1 MILACDVGLKRI
13 GIAMFLNGVIL
24 PLEAILRHNRNQASR
39 DLSDLLREKNIQ
51 VLVVGKPNESYADT
65 NARIEHFIKLLDFK
79 GEIVFIN
86 EDRSSIEAYEN
97 LEHLGKKNKRLAI
110 KDGRLDSLSACR
122 ILERYY
128 QQVLKKSL
136 DLIAI

>member
-13 GIAMFLNGVIL
+13 GIAVLLNGVIL
-24 PLEAILRHNRNQASR
+24 PLEAILRYNRNQASR

-51 VLVVGKPNESYADT
+51 VLVVGKPHESYADT

-128 QQVLKKSL
+128 QQVLK
-136 DLIAI
+136 DR

>member
-1 MILACDVGLKRI
+1 ML
-13 GIAMFLNGVIL
+13 LNGVIL

-51 VLVVGKPNESYADT
+51 VLVVGKPHESYTDT

-86 EDRSSIEAYEN
+86 EDRSSIEACEN

-122 ILERYY
+122 ILERYC
-128 QQVLKKSL
+128 QQVLK
-136 DLIAI
+136 DR

>member
-1 MILACDVGLKRI
+1 MILACDVGLRRI
-13 GIAMFLNGVIL
+13 GIAALLNGVIL
-24 PLEAILRHNRNQASR
+24 PLEAILRRNRNQASR

-65 NARIEHFIKLLDFK
+65 HARIEHFIKLLDFK

-97 LEHLGKKNKRLAI
+97 LEHLGRKNKRLAI

-122 ILERYY
+122 ILEHYC
-128 QQVLKKSL
+128 QKVLKNR
-136 DLIAI
+136 

>member
-13 GIAMFLNGVIL
+13 GIAVLLNGVIL
-24 PLEAILRHNRNQASR
+24 PLEAILRQNRNQASR

-51 VLVVGKPNESYADT
+51 VLVVGKPHESYVDT
-65 NARIEHFIKLLDFK
+65 NARIEYFIKRLDFK

-128 QQVLKKSL
+128 QQVLKKR
-136 DLIAI
+136 

>member
-13 GIAMFLNGVIL
+13 GIAMLLNGVIL
-24 PLEAILRHNRNQASR
+24 PLEAILRQNRNQASR

-65 NARIEHFIKLLDFK
+65 NARIEHFIKLVDFK

-97 LEHLGKKNKRLAI
+97 LEHLGRKNKRLAI

-122 ILERYY
+122 ILEHYC
-128 QQVLKKSL
+128 QQVLKER
-136 DLIAI
+136 

>member
-13 GIAMFLNGVIL
+13 GIAVLLNGVIL
-24 PLEAILRHNRNQASR
+24 PLEAILRRNRNQASR
-39 DLSDLLREKNIQ
+39 DLSGLLREKNIQ

-65 NARIEHFIKLLDFK
+65 NARIEHFIKLVDFK

-86 EDRSSIEAYEN
+86 EDRSSIEACEN
-97 LEHLGKKNKRLAI
+97 LEHLGKKNRRFAI

-128 QQVLKKSL
+128 QQVLKKC
-136 DLIAI
+136 

>member
-13 GIAMFLNGVIL
+13 GIAVLLNGVIL
-24 PLEAILRHNRNQASR
+24 PLEAILRRNRNQASR

-65 NARIEHFIKLLDFK
+65 NARIEHFIKLVDFK

-86 EDRSSIEAYEN
+86 EDRSSIEACEN
-97 LEHLGKKNKRLAI
+97 LEHLGRKNKQLAI

-128 QQVLKKSL
+128 QQVLKNH
-136 DLIAI
+136 

>member
-13 GIAMFLNGVIL
+13 GIAMLLNGVIL
-24 PLEAILRHNRNQASR
+24 PLEAILRQNRNQASR

-122 ILERYY
+122 ILECYY
-128 QQVLKKSL
+128 QQVLK
-136 DLIAI
+136 DR

>member
-13 GIAMFLNGVIL
+13 GIAVLLNGVIL
-24 PLEAILRHNRNQASR
+24 PLEAILRQNRNQASR

-51 VLVVGKPNESYADT
+51 VLVVGKPNESYTDT
-65 NARIEHFIKLLDFK
+65 NVRIEYFIKLLDFK

-86 EDRSSIEAYEN
+86 EDRSSIEACEN
-97 LEHLGKKNKRLAI
+97 LGYLGKKNKRLAI

-128 QQVLKKSL
+128 QQVLKKR
-136 DLIAI
+136 

>member
-13 GIAMFLNGVIL
+13 GIAVLLNGVIL
-24 PLEAILRHNRNQASR
+24 PLEAILRQNRNQASR

-128 QQVLKKSL
+128 QQVLKKR
-136 DLIAI
+136 

>member
-13 GIAMFLNGVIL
+13 GIATLLSGVIL
-24 PLEAILRHNRNQASR
+24 PLEAILRRNKNQASR

-65 NARIEHFIKLLDFK
+65 NARIEHFIKLVDFK

-97 LEHLGKKNKRLAI
+97 LKHLGKKNKRLAI

-122 ILERYY
+122 ILECYC
-128 QQVLKKSL
+128 QQVLKNH
-136 DLIAI
+136 

>member
-13 GIAMFLNGVIL
+13 GIAALLNGVIL
-24 PLEAILRHNRNQASR
+24 PLEAILRRNRNQASR

-65 NARIEHFIKLLDFK
+65 HARIEHFIKLVDFK

-86 EDRSSIEAYEN
+86 EDNSSIEAYDN
-97 LEHLGKKNKRLAI
+97 LEHLGRKNKRLAI

-122 ILERYY
+122 ILERYR
-128 QQVLKKSL
+128 QQVLKKRQ
-136 DLIAI
+136 I

>member
-13 GIAMFLNGVIL
+13 GIAMLLNGVIL
-24 PLEAILRHNRNQASR
+24 PLEAILRQNRNQASR

-65 NARIEHFIKLLDFK
+65 NARIEYFIKLLDFK

-122 ILERYY
+122 ILEHYC
-128 QQVLKKSL
+128 QQVLKNR
-136 DLIAI
+136 

>member
-1 MILACDVGLKRI
+1 ML
-13 GIAMFLNGVIL
+13 LNGVIL
-24 PLEAILRHNRNQASR
+24 PLEAILRQNRNQASR

-51 VLVVGKPNESYADT
+51 VLVVGKPHESYADT
-65 NARIEHFIKLLDFK
+65 NARIESFIKLLDFK

-122 ILERYY
+122 ILERYC
-128 QQVLKKSL
+128 QKVLKNR
-136 DLIAI
+136 

>member
-13 GIAMFLNGVIL
+13 GIATLLNGVIL

-65 NARIEHFIKLLDFK
+65 NARIEYFIKLLDFK

-86 EDRSSIEAYEN
+86 EDRSSIESYEN
-97 LEHLGKKNKRLAI
+97 LGHLGKKNKRLAI
-110 KDGRLDSLSACR
+110 KDGRLDSLSACK

-128 QQVLKKSL
+128 QQALKKR
-136 DLIAI
+136 

>member
-13 GIAMFLNGVIL
+13 GIAMLLNGVIL
-24 PLEAILRHNRNQASR
+24 PLEAILRQNRNQASR
-39 DLSDLLREKNIQ
+39 DLSDLLRKKDIQ

-65 NARIEHFIKLLDFK
+65 HARIEHFIKLVDFK

-97 LEHLGKKNKRLAI
+97 LEHLGKKNKRLAT

-128 QQVLKKSL
+128 QQVLKKC
-136 DLIAI
+136 

>member
-13 GIAMFLNGVIL
+13 GIAVLLNGVIL
-24 PLEAILRHNRNQASR
+24 PLEAILRRNKNQASR

-65 NARIEHFIKLLDFK
+65 HARIEHFIKLVDFK

-86 EDRSSIEAYEN
+86 EDNSSIEAYDN
-97 LEHLGKKNKRLAI
+97 LEHLGRKNKRLAI

-128 QQVLKKSL
+128 QQVLKNH
-136 DLIAI
+136 

>member
-13 GIAMFLNGVIL
+13 GIAALLNGVIL
-24 PLEAILRHNRNQASR
+24 PLEAILRRNRNQASR

-51 VLVVGKPNESYADT
+51 VLVVGKPNESYTDT
-65 NARIEHFIKLLDFK
+65 NARIEHFIKLVDFK

-97 LEHLGKKNKRLAI
+97 LEHLGRKNKRLAI

-128 QQVLKKSL
+128 QQVLKKR
-136 DLIAI
+136 

>member
-13 GIAMFLNGVIL
+13 GIAALLNGVIL
-24 PLEAILRHNRNQASR
+24 PLEAILRQNRNQVSR

-51 VLVVGKPNESYADT
+51 VLVVGKPNESYTDT
-65 NARIEHFIKLLDFK
+65 NARIEYFIKLLDFK

-128 QQVLKKSL
+128 QQVLKNR
-136 DLIAI
+136 

>member
-13 GIAMFLNGVIL
+13 GIAVLLNGVIL
-24 PLEAILRHNRNQASR
+24 PLEAILRRNKNQASR

-51 VLVVGKPNESYADT
+51 VLVVGKPSENYADT
-65 NARIEHFIKLLDFK
+65 NIRIEHFIKLVDFK

-86 EDRSSIEAYEN
+86 EDNSSIEAYDN
-97 LEHLGKKNKRLAI
+97 LEHLGRKNKRLAT

-128 QQVLKKSL
+128 QQVLKNH
-136 DLIAI
+136 

>member
-13 GIAMFLNGVIL
+13 GIAALLNGVIL
-24 PLEAILRHNRNQASR
+24 PLEAILRRNKNQASR

-51 VLVVGKPNESYADT
+51 VLVVGKPNKSYADT
-65 NARIEHFIKLLDFK
+65 NARIEHFIKLVDFK

-97 LEHLGKKNKRLAI
+97 LEHLGRKNKRLAI

-122 ILERYY
+122 ILEHYC
-128 QQVLKKSL
+128 QQVLKNH
-136 DLIAI
+136 

>member
-13 GIAMFLNGVIL
+13 GIAALLNGVIL
-24 PLEAILRHNRNQASR
+24 PLEAILRRNKNQASR

-51 VLVVGKPNESYADT
+51 VLVVGKPNKSYADT
-65 NARIEHFIKLLDFK
+65 NARIEHFIKLVDFK

-97 LEHLGKKNKRLAI
+97 LEHLGRKNRRLAI

-128 QQVLKKSL
+128 QQVLKKH
-136 DLIAI
+136 

>member
-13 GIAMFLNGVIL
+13 GIAVLLNGVIL
-24 PLEAILRHNRNQASR
+24 PLEAILRRNRNQASR

-51 VLVVGKPNESYADT
+51 VLVVGKPNESYTDT
-65 NARIEHFIKLLDFK
+65 NARIEHFIKLVDFK

-97 LEHLGKKNKRLAI
+97 LEHLSKKNKRLAI
-110 KDGRLDSLSACR
+110 KDGRLDSLSACG
-122 ILERYY
+122 ILERYC
-128 QQVLKKSL
+128 QQVLKKC
-136 DLIAI
+136 

>member
-13 GIAMFLNGVIL
+13 GIAVLLNGVIL
-24 PLEAILRHNRNQASR
+24 PLEAILRQNRNQASR
-39 DLSDLLREKNIQ
+39 DLSDLLKEKNIQ

-65 NARIEHFIKLLDFK
+65 NARIEHFIKLVDFK

-97 LEHLGKKNKRLAI
+97 LEHLGRKNKRLAI

-122 ILERYY
+122 ILECYC
-128 QQVLKKSL
+128 QQVLKKR
-136 DLIAI
+136 

>member
-13 GIAMFLNGVIL
+13 GIAVLLNGVIL
-24 PLEAILRHNRNQASR
+24 PLEAILRRNRNQASR

-65 NARIEHFIKLLDFK
+65 NARIEHFIKLVDFK

-97 LEHLGKKNKRLAI
+97 LEHLGRKNKRLAI
-110 KDGRLDSLSACR
+110 KDGRLDSLSACG

-128 QQVLKKSL
+128 QQVLKKH
-136 DLIAI
+136 

>member
-13 GIAMFLNGVIL
+13 GIAALLNGVIL
-24 PLEAILRHNRNQASR
+24 PLEAILRRNRNQASR

-65 NARIEHFIKLLDFK
+65 NMRVEHFIKLVDFK

-122 ILERYY
+122 ILECYC
-128 QQVLKKSL
+128 QQVLKKR
-136 DLIAI
+136 

>member
-13 GIAMFLNGVIL
+13 GIAALLNGVIL
-24 PLEAILRHNRNQASR
+24 PLEAILRQNRNQASR
-39 DLSDLLREKNIQ
+39 DLSDLLREKNVQ

-128 QQVLKKSL
+128 QQVLKKR
-136 DLIAI
+136 

>member
-13 GIAMFLNGVIL
+13 GIAVLLNGVIL
-24 PLEAILRHNRNQASR
+24 PLEAILRRNRNQASR

-51 VLVVGKPNESYADT
+51 VLVVGKPNESYTDT
-65 NARIEHFIKLLDFK
+65 NARIEHFIKLVDFK

-86 EDRSSIEAYEN
+86 EDRSSIEACEN
-97 LEHLGKKNKRLAI
+97 LEHLGRKNRRLAI
-110 KDGRLDSLSACR
+110 KDGRLDSLSACG

-128 QQVLKKSL
+128 QQVLKNH
-136 DLIAI
+136 

>member
-13 GIAMFLNGVIL
+13 GIAMLLNGVIL
-24 PLEAILRHNRNQASR
+24 PLEAILRRNRNQASR

-65 NARIEHFIKLLDFK
+65 NARIEHFIKLVDFK

-128 QQVLKKSL
+128 QQVLKKR
-136 DLIAI
+136 

>member
-13 GIAMFLNGVIL
+13 GIAALLNGVIL
-24 PLEAILRHNRNQASR
+24 PLEAILRRNKNQASR

-51 VLVVGKPNESYADT
+51 VLVVGKPSENYADT
-65 NARIEHFIKLLDFK
+65 NIRIEHFIKLVDFK

-97 LEHLGKKNKRLAI
+97 LEHLGRKNKRLAI

-122 ILERYY
+122 ILECYC
-128 QQVLKKSL
+128 QKVLKNY
-136 DLIAI
+136 

>member
-13 GIAMFLNGVIL
+13 GIAMLLNGVIL
-24 PLEAILRHNRNQASR
+24 PLEAILRRNRNQASR

-65 NARIEHFIKLLDFK
+65 NARIEHFIKLVDFK

-97 LEHLGKKNKRLAI
+97 LEHLGRKNKRLAI

-128 QQVLKKSL
+128 QQVLKNH
-136 DLIAI
+136 

>member
-13 GIAMFLNGVIL
+13 GIAALLNGVIL
-24 PLEAILRHNRNQASR
+24 PLEAILRRNRNQASR
-39 DLSDLLREKNIQ
+39 DLSDLLREKNIH

-65 NARIEHFIKLLDFK
+65 NARIEHFIKLVNFK

-86 EDRSSIEAYEN
+86 EDNSSIEAYDN

-122 ILERYY
+122 ILECYC
-128 QQVLKKSL
+128 QQVLKNH
-136 DLIAI
+136 

>member
-13 GIAMFLNGVIL
+13 GIAMLLNGVIL
-24 PLEAILRHNRNQASR
+24 PLEAILRRNRNQASR

-65 NARIEHFIKLLDFK
+65 NARIEHFIKLVDFK

-97 LEHLGKKNKRLAI
+97 LEHLGKKNKQLAI

-128 QQVLKKSL
+128 QQVLKNH
-136 DLIAI
+136 

>member
-13 GIAMFLNGVIL
+13 GIAVLLNGVIL
-24 PLEAILRHNRNQASR
+24 PLEAILRRNRNQASR

-51 VLVVGKPNESYADT
+51 VLVVGKPNESYADM
-65 NARIEHFIKLLDFK
+65 NARIEHFIKLVDFK

-97 LEHLGKKNKRLAI
+97 LEHLGRKNKQLAI
-110 KDGRLDSLSACR
+110 KDGRLDSLSACG

-128 QQVLKKSL
+128 QQVLKKR
-136 DLIAI
+136 

>member
-13 GIAMFLNGVIL
+13 GIAAFLNGVIL

-39 DLSDLLREKNIQ
+39 DLSDLLRKKDIQ

-65 NARIEHFIKLLDFK
+65 NARIEHFIKLVDFK

-86 EDRSSIEAYEN
+86 EDNSSVEAYEN

-122 ILERYY
+122 ILEHYC
-128 QQVLKKSL
+128 QQVLKNH
-136 DLIAI
+136 

>member
-13 GIAMFLNGVIL
+13 GIAALLNGVVL
-24 PLEAILRHNRNQASR
+24 PLEAILRQNRNQASR

-65 NARIEHFIKLLDFK
+65 NARIEHFIKLVDFK

-86 EDRSSIEAYEN
+86 EDNSSIEAYEN
-97 LEHLGKKNKRLAI
+97 LEHLGRKNKRLAI

-122 ILERYY
+122 ILERYCR
-128 QQVLKKSL
+128 QVLKNH
-136 DLIAI
+136 

>member
-1 MILACDVGLKRI
+1 MACDVGLKRI
-13 GIAMFLNGVIL
+13 GIAALLNGIIL
-24 PLEAILRHNRNQASR
+24 PLEAILRQNRNQASR

-51 VLVVGKPNESYADT
+51 VLVVGKPNESYTDT
-65 NARIEHFIKLLDFK
+65 NARIEYFIKLLDFK

-128 QQVLKKSL
+128 QQVLK
-136 DLIAI
+136 DR

>member
-13 GIAMFLNGVIL
+13 GIAALLNGVIL
-24 PLEAILRHNRNQASR
+24 PLEAILRQNRNQASR

-51 VLVVGKPNESYADT
+51 VLVVGKPNESYTDT
-65 NARIEHFIKLLDFK
+65 NARIEHFIKLVDFK

-122 ILERYY
+122 ILECYC
-128 QQVLKKSL
+128 QQVLKNH
-136 DLIAI
+136 